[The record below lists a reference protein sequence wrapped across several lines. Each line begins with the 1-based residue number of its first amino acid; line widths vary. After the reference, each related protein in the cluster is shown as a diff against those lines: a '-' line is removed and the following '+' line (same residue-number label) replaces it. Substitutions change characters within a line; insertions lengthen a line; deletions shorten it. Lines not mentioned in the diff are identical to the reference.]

1 MDLDKDVNRDYEI
14 LEVRFCNPVLQKD
27 ASDKK
32 SLVFLRNTT
41 TADDDF
47 KRAARL
53 TSGER
58 SFSSKTVLRND
69 TTGDITGIKLVAQE
83 SSDPNAFCKDKT
95 RWTVSFNVMCN
106 ASETKALSYDKFSF
120 KSDPK

>member
-1 MDLDKDVNRDYEI
+1 L

-27 ASDKK
+27 ASDNDKK
-32 SLVFLRNTT
+32 SLVFLRSTT
-41 TADDDF
+41 TDNEDF

-53 TSGER
+53 TSGDR

-83 SSDPNAFCKDKT
+83 SSDPKAFCKDKT
-95 RWTVSFNVMCN
+95 RWTVSFTVKCN
-106 ASETKALSYDKFSF
+106 SSETKALSYDKFTF
-120 KSDPK
+120 ASDP